1 MAYDPNLDAKEA
13 FASLY
18 RFAYQDSG
26 HIQVEPVSPCHLVNK
41 PPASQPPKPQGLTRK
56 SRHYTMPGERDIHA
70 LTSGCPVGVDG
81 FPVDDPQ
88 AYRADPAYQ
97 PAQPEPSSSPRQAK
111 SVRLKIPV
119 IMGGRL
125 V

>member
-1 MAYDPNLDAKEA
+1 MAYDPNYAAKEA
-13 FASLY
+13 FTSLY
-18 RFAYQDSG
+18 QFDEDTSQ
-26 HIQVEPVSPCHLVNK
+26 HVQVSPTPRCHLANPS
-41 PPASQPPKPQGLTRK
+41 PPTKPPKPQGLTRK
-56 SRHYTMPGERDIHA
+56 DRHYTLPGQKDIHA

-97 PAQPEPSSSPRQAK
+97 PAQPEPSSPRQAR
-111 SVRLKIPV
+111 SVRLKIPI